1 MQTSIRVEHVTKQY
15 GAQTVLNDISFS
27 LAPGEMICLLGPSG
41 CGKSTLLR
49 MGLLKIDH
57 IRALTRLPRI
67 REELE
72 RKRGRPVCEADV
84 QAIYAVFEK
93 TLLNNLEAY
102 SALKPDVPEALAAL
116 RARGIRIGSTSGYTR
131 AMMDRIT
138 QSAARQGYRPECC
151 VCADEV
157 SQGRPHPF
165 MIWKNM
171 LPPIF
176 LIVLGLYGINL
187 EGWGRRRLLAPLR
200 TLAKEPRTRLS
211 LLNGLVIAAY
221 TLTDGRTVRYAD
233 PLWIYFWI
241 SVIPAALLAP
251 AMLRQGRIRREWKRD
266 GLRAAAVSA
275 LTFAAYALVLLAMR
289 RGSAACVSA
298 VREVSIVF
306 VTLYARFVLR
316 EKMPAVKLLSSAVIF
331 LGILLLDLGPR

>member
-1 MQTSIRVEHVTKQY
+1 MAL
-15 GAQTVLNDISFS
+15 GMVLLSAGFHAGWNL
-27 LAPGEMICLLGPSG
+27 LARQASD
-41 CGKSTLLR
+41 K
-49 MGLLKIDH
+49 
-57 IRALTRLPRI
+57 LTFLW
-67 REELE
+67 L
-72 RKRGRPVCEADV
+72 
-84 QAIYAVFEK
+84 QM
-93 TLLNNLEAY
+93 
-102 SALKPDVPEALAAL
+102 ALAAGAL
-116 RARGIRIGSTSGYTR
+116 ALPCLFLSAPDPRAYPFALLSGLLQTAYYLLLAQTYTCAAVSRVYPLTRG
-131 AMMDRIT
+131 
-138 QSAARQGYRPECC
+138 SAPLF
-151 VCADEV
+151 VCLLSLAAGDKAV
-157 SQGRPHPF
+157 TAA
-165 MIWKNM
+165 M